1 MAKLTYSQL
10 EGLWIQNGGSSSLA
24 PVMAAIALAESGGNP
39 SARNDKDNG
48 GTQSS
53 FGLWQISTGS
63 HTPPASNWADP
74 NENARLA
81 IGKYKSQGLKAWGT
95 YTSGAYTRFLANG
108 VPPSSVQSG
117 GALTGGGTT
126 VTADVANTSDVDST
140 CAWNLAIP
148 VKGNICVATKSQI
161 RSVIGVSVMG
171 VGIVIGLVGL
181 ILLTKYSIDKTPAGG
196 AITSAARV
204 LV

>member
-10 EGLWIQNGGSSSLA
+10 EGLWIQNGGSTSLA

-53 FGLWQISTGS
+53 FGLWQISTGT

-81 IGKYKSQGLKAWGT
+81 VGKYKSQGLKAWGT

-108 VPPSSVQSG
+108 VPPSSIQSSS
-117 GALTGGGTT
+117 ALSSGTSAT
-126 VTADVANTSDVDST
+126 ATADTSTTDYT
-140 CAWNLAIP
+140 CAWNLSIP
-148 VKGNICVATKSQI
+148 VKGNVCVATKSQARATLAVLI
-161 RSVIGVSVMG
+161 MG
-171 VGIVIGLVGL
+171 TGLAVALIGL
-181 ILLTKYSIDKTPAGG
+181 ILIVKQSTATASG
-196 AITSAARV
+196 AAVVGAARV
-204 LV
+204 LVP